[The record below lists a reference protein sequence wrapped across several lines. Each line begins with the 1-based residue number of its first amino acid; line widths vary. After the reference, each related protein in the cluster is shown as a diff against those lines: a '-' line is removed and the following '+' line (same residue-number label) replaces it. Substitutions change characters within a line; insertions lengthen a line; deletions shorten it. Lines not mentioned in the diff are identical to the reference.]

1 MTDKEILK
9 SINDNNKNGWK
20 AFLTDMFCIVE
31 IGHPERY
38 KVNVYKYI
46 ETINYLG
53 IEINQELYNKC
64 SRGF

>member
-20 AFLTDMFCIVE
+20 NFMLSCLARVE
-31 IGHPERY
+31 IGYPERY
-38 KVNVYKYI
+38 KINVDKYI